1 MIVAEALEGAF
12 TVAGLTEHAGGSV
25 KVVGMTWQLRLT
37 VPVKPLTDPTVTVA
51 DEVPSGGIATGENS
65 DACRVKVCADAEI
78 GRLNSAANR
87 QRAARLARAPRRMNV
102 CGAVADAISDVVSNC
117 EVPDFEVSDFN
128 MSRVRFKYLRFP
140 GQAKGCPAAD
150 KPSIASPARRTHA
163 KRRKNLR
170 FILPQTFPQEPRDTV
185 PRNHSH
191 GISHTTIMRG
201 LPRCGFARKE
211 ERSSSVCADGRFE
224 LAAVSLSSRS
234 G

>member
-1 MIVAEALEGAF
+1 VIVAEALEGAF
-12 TVAGLTEHAGGSV
+12 TVAGLTVHAGGSV

-37 VPVKPLTDPTVTVA
+37 VPVNPLTDPTVTVA

-87 QRAARLARAPRRMNV
+87 QRAARPARVPRRMNV

-117 EVPDFEVSDFN
+117 EVSDFEVSDFN

-150 KPSIASPARRTHA
+150 KLSIASPARRTHA
-163 KRRKNLR
+163 KRRKSALYFTADISPRATGHSSPESLSRNLPYYHHAEADPLWGSR
-170 FILPQTFPQEPRDTV
+170 AK
-185 PRNHSH
+185 RN
-191 GISHTTIMRG
+191 GR
-201 LPRCGFARKE
+201 LL
-211 ERSSSVCADGRFE
+211 CAE
-224 LAAVSLSSRS
+224 TAVSS
-234 G
+234 